1 MPFLSFHIR
10 KSRVRR
16 QPVTPKND
24 LKVTESTIVCSKHF
38 SPDRSNYINFSSKK
52 RALKDDVVPTFFPW
66 TKTKRRKAPKR
77 RYETSETEMAS
88 ETEQSGNINDK
99 NIQLEFPIVCSHQFS
114 IEVIK
119 SSDQT
124 VPLEKCGGGS

>member
-1 MPFLSFHIR
+1 MLCPL
-10 KSRVRR
+10 
-16 QPVTPKND
+16 
-24 LKVTESTIVCSKHF
+24 
-38 SPDRSNYINFSSKK
+38 
-52 RALKDDVVPTFFPW
+52 FFPL

-77 RYETSETEMAS
+77 RYETSETETAS

-99 NIQLEFPIVCSHQFS
+99 YIQVEFPIACTHQFS

-124 VPLEKCGGGS
+124 VPLGEVWWGLIVFAAMIKINCSTFEYMQQTY

>member
-1 MPFLSFHIR
+1 M
-10 KSRVRR
+10 
-16 QPVTPKND
+16 
-24 LKVTESTIVCSKHF
+24 TESTIVCSKHF

-77 RYETSETEMAS
+77 RYETSETETAS

-99 NIQLEFPIVCSHQFS
+99 NIQVEFPIACTHQFS
-114 IEVIK
+114 IKVIK

-124 VPLEKCGGGS
+124 VPLGEVWWGFIVFAAMVKINCSTFEYMQQTY